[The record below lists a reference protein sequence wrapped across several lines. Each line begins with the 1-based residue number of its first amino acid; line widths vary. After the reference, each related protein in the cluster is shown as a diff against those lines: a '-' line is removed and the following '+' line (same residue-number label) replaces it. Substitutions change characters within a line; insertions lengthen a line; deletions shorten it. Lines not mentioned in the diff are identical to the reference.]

1 MKLFAYENT
10 ERKMS
15 KKKSI
20 LWLKHFILVK
30 RGLGNPQYPV
40 KTNKALPTPKVER
53 KNIFKSLQLTKQ
65 FQVKIY

>member
-30 RGLGNPQYPV
+30 RGLGNPTISC
-40 KTNKALPTPKVER
+40 KNKQSPSNT
-53 KNIFKSLQLTKQ
+53 
-65 FQVKIY
+65 

>member
-1 MKLFAYENT
+1 MKFFAYENT

-15 KKKSI
+15 KKKKSV

-40 KTNKALPTPKVER
+40 K
-53 KNIFKSLQLTKQ
+53 SKQ
-65 FQVKIY
+65 SPSNTSGGKEKHF